1 MLLFMCAAYIPASQ
15 AALTINATRIVFDGD
30 KRSTS
35 VVISNPSDR
44 PFAVQTWVNTEA
56 DDTVT
61 VVPFAPSPP
70 LFRLNPGK
78 EQQVQING
86 LPHDLPSDRESLFYF
101 NVQEI
106 PQASQSQGASMLYQQ
121 LLETALTP
129 SGQADTARVAE
140 ISGKLKSE
148 FGGTT
153 YAQFGSLFV
162 AKVAVDAGK
171 LDDAAAELKPVADK
185 PANDTLGEIAR
196 QRLARVL
203 AAQNKTDDALK
214 LLDGDADKAFL
225 ASREELK
232 GDLLVQLGRTDE
244 AYAAYQKAKSALSE
258 DAAVG
263 GLQMK
268 LDDLA
273 KGDA

>member
-1 MLLFMCAAYIPASQ
+1 MSRTEDEELAVMKDWWQRNGNPLVTGGLL
-15 AALTINATRIVFDGD
+15 ALVVVFGWY
-30 KRSTS
+30 
-35 VVISNPSDR
+35 
-44 PFAVQTWVNTEA
+44 TWQNYN
-56 DDTVT
+56 
-61 VVPFAPSPP
+61 S
-70 LFRLNPGK
+70 K
-78 EQQVQING
+78 
-86 LPHDLPSDRESLFYF
+86 
-101 NVQEI
+101 
-106 PQASQSQGASMLYQQ
+106 QSQGASMLYQQ
-121 LLETALTP
+121 LLETSLTP
-129 SGQADTARVAE
+129 SGEADTARVAE
-140 ISGKLKSE
+140 IAGKLKSE
-148 FGGTT
+148 FGGTA

-171 LDDAAAELKPVADK
+171 LDDAAAELKTVADK
-185 PANDTLGEIAR
+185 PASATLGEISR

-203 AAQNKTDDALK
+203 AAQNKADDALK
-214 LLDGDADKAFL
+214 LLAGDADKAFL

-244 AYAAYQKAKSALSE
+244 AHAAYQKAKSALSE

>member
-1 MLLFMCAAYIPASQ
+1 MICQQAFKPPAIAGCMLLFMCAAYIPASQ

-30 KRSTS
+30 KRNTS

-106 PQASQSQGASMLYQQ
+106 PQADPSQGNVLNIALRTRIKLFYRPA
-121 LLETALTP
+121 LLTDNP
-129 SGQADTARVAE
+129 IAR
-140 ISGKLKSE
+140 LKDLQWSVR
-148 FGGTT
+148 
-153 YAQFGSLFV
+153 QI
-162 AKVAVDAGK
+162 AGK
-171 LDDAAAELKPVADK
+171 AELTAMNPTPFHVSF
-185 PANDTLGEIAR
+185 I
-196 QRLARVL
+196 RLEVS
-203 AAQNKTDDALK
+203 
-214 LLDGDADKAFL
+214 GD
-225 ASREELK
+225 
-232 GDLLVQLGRTDE
+232 GRTE
-244 AYAAYQKAKSALSE
+244 KLREVAMLGPFSSRQYVLNETKA
-258 DAAVG
+258 G
-263 GLQMK
+263 PGLQVVFSAINDYGGYSTP
-268 LDDLA
+268 LTATATLTD
-273 KGDA
+273 